1 MKKRL
6 FLILSLAL
14 AAGIGL
20 SSCNGQPEKEMG
32 QQPTINEEQP
42 ARLVANEGEG
52 DALSTGAAESRALV
66 INNLQ
71 TAFAGETTASAKYA
85 AYAKKAEAEGHRQI
99 ALLFKAASVSEKVHA
114 NNHRAVL
121 EEMGVS
127 PIEVKPAF
135 TVKTTKENL
144 QDAIAG
150 ESYEITTM
158 YPEFLAN
165 ADKANAQM
173 ALLSL
178 NYAYKTEQ
186 KHKPLYEQALGA
198 LQNSR
203 ENSLATRFFICPTC
217 GNTYDGAAPKR
228 CGISMTGGERFIEIN
243 SL

>member
-1 MKKRL
+1 MKKDL
-6 FLILSLAL
+6 FFILLLAL
-14 AAGIGL
+14 AASVGL
-20 SSCNGQPEKEMG
+20 SSCNGQSEKEIG
-32 QQPTINEEQP
+32 RQPTINEAEP
-42 ARLVANEGEG
+42 ARLVANEGEEEAPLA
-52 DALSTGAAESRALV
+52 DATEARTLV

-85 AYAKKAEAEGHRQI
+85 AYAKKAEAEGHRQA
-99 ALLFKAASVSEKVHA
+99 ALLFKAVSVSENIHA
-114 NNHRAVL
+114 NNHRAAL

-127 PIEVKPAF
+127 ADEVKPEF

-150 ESYEITTM
+150 ESYEISTM

-165 ADKANAQM
+165 AAQANMQM

-186 KHKPLYEQALGA
+186 KHKPLYEQALEA

-203 ENSLATRFFICPTC
+203 EDELASIFFVCPTC
-217 GNTYDGAAPKR
+217 GNTYESAAPKR
-228 CGISMTGGERFIEIN
+228 CGISMTSGERFIEIN

>member
-1 MKKRL
+1 MKKNLL
-6 FLILSLAL
+6 FVVLLAL
-14 AAGIGL
+14 AAGAGL
-20 SSCNGQPEKEMG
+20 ASCNGQPEKEVG
-32 QQPTINEEQP
+32 QKPAFNDEQP
-42 ARLVANEGEG
+42 AHLVANATEK
-52 DALSTGAAESRALV
+52 GAPVMSPAEARTLV
-66 INNLQ
+66 VSNLQ

-165 ADKANAQM
+165 ADIAKAQM

>member
-1 MKKRL
+1 MKKNL
-6 FLILSLAL
+6 FFILLLAL
-14 AAGIGL
+14 AASVGL
-20 SSCNGQPEKEMG
+20 SSCNGRSEKEIG
-32 QQPTINEEQP
+32 LQPTINETQP
-42 ARLVANEGEG
+42 ARLVAEEGEEEAPPA
-52 DALSTGAAESRALV
+52 DATEARALV

-99 ALLFKAASVSEKVHA
+99 ALLFKAASVSENIHA
-114 NNHRAVL
+114 NNHRAAL
-121 EEMGVS
+121 EEMGIS
-127 PIEVKPAF
+127 AKEVKPEF
-135 TVKTTKENL
+135 TVKATKENL

-150 ESYEITTM
+150 ESYEISTM

-165 ADKANAQM
+165 AAKANMQM

-186 KHKPLYEQALGA
+186 KHKPLYEQALDA

-203 ENSLATRFFICPTC
+203 EDGLASSFFVCPTC
-217 GNTYDGAAPKR
+217 GNTYESAAPKR
-228 CGISMTGGERFIEIN
+228 CGISMTSGERFIEIS